1 MCLQLLLRS
10 LDCYLRILGGRWSHL
25 NIIRECTASVLSVG
39 HYWTPPHYDS
49 EAIVVLPQKWIE
61 WQPYQRGGTLLW
73 THHLTMKGGDLDLNC
88 PAHTA
93 DKRSRYKP
101 PSCVYPICLI
111 QLPQGSGA
119 TEGILAT
126 TAQNATSLNHASM
139 PLLRCET
146 GLRKLAGWPT
156 LATLLRGYVT
166 WKISS
171 FPWELEIPVCRTK
184 APTRQR
190 FV

>member
-1 MCLQLLLRS
+1 
-10 LDCYLRILGGRWSHL
+10 
-25 NIIRECTASVLSVG
+25 
-39 HYWTPPHYDS
+39 
-49 EAIVVLPQKWIE
+49 
-61 WQPYQRGGTLLW
+61 
-73 THHLTMKGGDLDLNC
+73 MKGGGSDLNC

-111 QLPQGSGA
+111 QLPQGSSA

-139 PLLRCET
+139 PLLRCVTE
-146 GLRKLAGWPT
+146 LLKLAGWPS

-171 FPWELEIPVCRTK
+171 FPWVLEIPVCRTK
-184 APTRQR
+184 APARQR
-190 FV
+190 FVEQYPTMMMGKRVWGRCRKKSALQGRCLEIRWARDGLMIRIGRLSWTM